1 MTVGF
6 EPVPRVITAPIQK
19 SDLAMIAPMHDSMTR
34 RKLMLGCAASAML
47 LLAGG
52 DTGARAR
59 QNAAIPYLV
68 SVDWLADRIE
78 RAESNLLV
86 MDVSDLRSYRDAHIP
101 GAIHSFWLETVERD
115 YDVFGTVLNQKNS
128 DSDEDGQGKRLA
140 WLRRHGI
147 GPQTH
152 VVAYDRNDGLRAA
165 RIVWFL
171 RFLGH
176 ERVSMLDQGF
186 EGWSSSGAA
195 TSTGEETPPEVTTDP
210 VVTPLQGFY
219 IGTDELEELIRAN
232 SITLVDIR
240 SDDQRQDTID
250 GQFEIGA
257 IPGSIRAPWNDAA
270 FDVTAWPEAFD
281 PAAALT
287 RLQETGIDPNA
298 RVVLYGLFG
307 SDCDQMW
314 VVLKA
319 AGIEDV
325 VIYDRGWAEWSRFG
339 LISVPIT

>member
-19 SDLAMIAPMHDSMTR
+19 SDLAMIAPMDYSMTR
-34 RKLMLGCAASAML
+34 RKLMVGCTASAML
-47 LLAGG
+47 LLGG
-52 DTGARAR
+52 GGTGVRAR
-59 QNAAIPYLV
+59 QNADIPYLV

-78 RAESNLLV
+78 RAEANLLV
-86 MDVSDLRSYRDAHIP
+86 MDVSDLRAYRNAHIP
-101 GAIHSFWLETVERD
+101 GAIHSYWLETVERD
-115 YDVFGTVLNQKNS
+115 YDVFGTVLNQKNA

-147 GPQTH
+147 GPETH

-186 EGWSSSGAA
+186 EGWSSSGAV
-195 TSTGEETPPEVTTDP
+195 TSAGEESPPELTVDP
-210 VVTPLQGFY
+210 VATPLEGY
-219 IGTDELEELIRAN
+219 YVGTDELAELIQSG
-232 SITLVDIR
+232 SISLVDVR
-240 SDDQRQDTID
+240 SDEQRLETID

-270 FDVTAWPEAFD
+270 FDLTAWPESFV
-281 PAAALT
+281 PAAAT
-287 RLQETGIDPNA
+287 SRLQEIGIEPGR
-298 RVVLYGLFG
+298 RVVMYGLFG

-319 AGIEDV
+319 AGFEDV
-325 VIYDRGWAEWSRFG
+325 VIYDRGWAEWSRSG